1 MLEDIAVLTDRFGR
15 FTISIAGLRVALPAG
30 RQATMRAEQHETPIG
45 AAERRVRLV
54 LRFGGVNV
62 RAYAAILR
70 TILTE
75 RLWLVPARSHLS
87 GKESR

>member
-1 MLEDIAVLTDRFGR
+1 
-15 FTISIAGLRVALPAG
+15 
-30 RQATMRAEQHETPIG
+30 MRADQHETPIG
-45 AAERRVRLV
+45 AAERRIRLV

-75 RLWLVPARSHLS
+75 RLWLVPERIRLS

>member
-1 MLEDIAVLTDRFGR
+1 
-15 FTISIAGLRVALPAG
+15 
-30 RQATMRAEQHETPIG
+30 MRAEQHETPIG

-87 GKESR
+87 AKESR